1 MGRKVDVKLMQLENK
16 VKMIETNLEGCI
28 KIQDTMI
35 EKRNESM
42 IQMRDLLNKLIEG
55 Q

>member
-1 MGRKVDVKLMQLENK
+1 MGRKVDVKLMKLENK
-16 VKMIETNLEGCI
+16 VTMIEANLEGCV
-28 KIQDTMI
+28 KIQDTI
-35 EKRNESM
+35 IKKHNDAL

>member
-16 VKMIETNLEGCI
+16 VKMIEANLEGCI
-28 KIQDTMI
+28 KVQDTMSK
-35 EKRNESM
+35 KRNDAL
-42 IQMRDLLNKLIEG
+42 IQMRDLLTKLIEG